1 MRVNDAVRRSAVGI
15 GPERTIGDAAEIM
28 EQAGVGALAVIDKGH
43 IIGLVTDRDLVRRG
57 LACRLSADARVDA
70 VITTDVVT
78 VQADTDLHDVFAIFR
93 THGFR
98 RLPVTR
104 GEKFVGMIT
113 IDDLVIDLAA
123 DLADLA
129 RPITGEVLFAH
140 RDIPAPATRA

>member
-70 VITTDVVT
+70 VMTTDVVT

-140 RDIPAPATRA
+140 RDIAAPVTTA